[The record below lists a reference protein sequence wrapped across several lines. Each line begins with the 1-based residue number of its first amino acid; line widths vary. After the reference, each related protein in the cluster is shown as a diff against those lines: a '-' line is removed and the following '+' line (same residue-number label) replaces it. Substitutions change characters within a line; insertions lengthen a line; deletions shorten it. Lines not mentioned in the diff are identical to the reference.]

1 MKLLKHEKSF
11 WANFRTHLPFIC
23 KGEPCVIHNPSN
35 HHMRKWPLN
44 YRLDIGIS
52 ERICPHGVGHPDPD
66 CSRSGEHGGKRGHGC
81 DGCCQLNMA
90 NPTQFKRV
98 AKRKTHP
105 KIKGHIA
112 G

>member
-1 MKLLKHEKSF
+1 MKLLKHEKEY
-11 WANFRTHLPFIC
+11 WARFYTHDASKC
-23 KGEPCVIHNPSN
+23 NVQPCPVHNPSK

-44 YRLDIGIS
+44 YRMDRCIT
-52 ERICPHGVGHPDPD
+52 ERICKHGVGHPDPD
-66 CSRSGEHGGKRGHGC
+66 CSRIGEHGANRQHGC

-90 NPTQFKRV
+90 NPPQFKRV

-105 KIKGHIA
+105 DIKGHIA